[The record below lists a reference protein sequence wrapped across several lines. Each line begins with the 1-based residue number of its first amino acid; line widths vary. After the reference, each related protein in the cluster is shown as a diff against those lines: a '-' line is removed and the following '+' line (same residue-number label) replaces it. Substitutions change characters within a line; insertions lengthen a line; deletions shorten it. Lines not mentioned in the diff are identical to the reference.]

1 MASYAQFD
9 LWQTTSGA
17 NVNTIVQVVQTY
29 YADPTSQSFP
39 ATTGNGLMTAIAGLS
54 ATISPK
60 STASRIL
67 VMCRWFGEHGS
78 YSESW
83 NSMYGLKRN
92 GVDVGQPSNPGAL
105 TCGIAP
111 SALTYYGADNDS
123 TGDSASFQYVDS
135 PATTS
140 AVTYQMSYCAY
151 DGETLYTNRDVN
163 AATSGGYER
172 GTSSIILME
181 IAG

>member
-9 LWQTTSGA
+9 TWQTTSGG
-17 NVNTIVQVVQTY
+17 NVSTIIQVVQTY

-39 ATTGNGLMTAIAGLS
+39 ATSGNGVMTGITGISAI
-54 ATISPK
+54 IVPK

-67 VMCRWFGEHGS
+67 VMCRWFGEHGATGQ
-78 YSESW
+78 SW
-83 NSMYGLKRN
+83 NSMFGLQRN
-92 GVDVGQPSNPGAL
+92 GTNVGQPANPGTL

-111 SALTYYGADNDS
+111 PALTYYADDADS

-140 AVTYQMSYCAY
+140 AVTYQMTYCCY
-151 DGETLYTNRDVN
+151 GGETLYINRDVN
-163 AATSGGYER
+163 ATTSGGYER
-172 GTSSIILME
+172 GTSGIILME

>member
-29 YADPTSQSFP
+29 YADPTSQAFP
-39 ATTGNGLMTAIAGLS
+39 ATAGNGVMTAIAGIS